1 MKVEFYKELNI
12 NGLRFP
18 KVLTNYNNKNYILGS
33 LKYNNINNKVK
44 YLINC
49 YELDENFNIINNK
62 LILDLSFIN
71 SNYFNDINISSWL
84 RDVGIENN
92 NIYLLIELKYNIKEK
107 LISKFIKLHT
117 FNFLTFK
124 IIKEYNLGET
134 DLLWLDYKNNIFKS
148 NVTNTD
154 IFKWGQYTFNFI
166 INNKEITPIFDKY
179 INNTNYQGQI
189 LHNIYSY
196 LDEPFDRLI
205 LSIRHKTDDYFEYKI
220 YTSTTTDYINYFN
233 TEEIVINNPRNEI
246 QWLCYPFRFNFNNEY
261 YLICN
266 INDFGKNTNP
276 IIFKIVEDN

>member
-1 MKVEFYKELNI
+1 MKIEFYKELNI

-33 LKYNNINNKVK
+33 LKYNNINNKIK

-49 YELDENFNIINNK
+49 YELDKNFNILNNK
-62 LILDLSFIN
+62 LILDLSFID

-84 RDVGIENN
+84 RDIGIENN
-92 NIYLLIELKYNIKEK
+92 YVYLLLELKYNINEK
-107 LISKFIKLHT
+107 LMSKFIKLHT
-117 FNFLTFK
+117 LNFLTFK
-124 IIKEYNLGET
+124 FIKEYNLGET

-220 YTSTTTDYINYFN
+220 YTSTTTDYVNYFN
-233 TEEIVINNPRNEI
+233 TEEIIINNPPNKI
-246 QWLCYPFRFNFNNEY
+246 LWLCYPFRFNFNNEY

-276 IIFKIVEDN
+276 VIFRIVEDN